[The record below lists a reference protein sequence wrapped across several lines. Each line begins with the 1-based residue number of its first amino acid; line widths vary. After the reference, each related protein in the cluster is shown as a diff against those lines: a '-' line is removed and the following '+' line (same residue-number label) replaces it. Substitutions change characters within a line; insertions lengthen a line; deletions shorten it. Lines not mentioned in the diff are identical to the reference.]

1 MNANGI
7 TVSARRG
14 IIWIGKYAPF
24 VIVAIVTLSNIE
36 ALYSLLTEQYAE
48 YNGEIVYYKP
58 ISWFIGDYFK
68 LSIAWVAALAVL
80 SVGVEACFWNR
91 ACIAFLALVLWQKDF
106 FLEHTI
112 DETYFAVVLIINST
126 IGTLLIIKG
135 IKIML
140 KIMRNFA
147 SL

>member
-7 TVSARRG
+7 TMSARRG
-14 IIWIGKYAPF
+14 IIWIGKYVPF

-36 ALYSLLTEQYAE
+36 ALYSFLTEQHAE

-68 LSIAWVAALAVL
+68 LSIAWGAALAVL
-80 SVGVEACFWNR
+80 SIGVEACVWNR
-91 ACIAFLALVLWQKDF
+91 ACIVFLSLVLLQKDF
-106 FLEHTI
+106 FLKHTI
-112 DETYFAVVLIINST
+112 DETYFAAALIVNST
-126 IGTLLIIKG
+126 IGTLLVIKG

-140 KIMRNFA
+140 R
-147 SL
+147 

>member
-7 TVSARRG
+7 TMSARRG

-80 SVGVEACFWNR
+80 SVGVEACIWNR
-91 ACIAFLALVLWQKDF
+91 ACIAFLAVVLWQKDF

-112 DETYFAVVLIINST
+112 DETYFAVVLIVNSA

-135 IKIML
+135 LRIIWNTTRKI
-140 KIMRNFA
+140 R
-147 SL
+147 

>member
-24 VIVAIVTLSNIE
+24 VIVAIVTLSNTE

-68 LSIAWVAALAVL
+68 LSIAWIFALFVL
-80 SVGVEACFWNR
+80 SIGVEACVWNR
-91 ACIAFLALVLWQKDF
+91 ACIVFLSLVLLQKDF
-106 FLEHTI
+106 FLEVSH
-112 DETYFAVVLIINST
+112 YFP
-126 IGTLLIIKG
+126 LL
-135 IKIML
+135 
-140 KIMRNFA
+140 
-147 SL
+147 

>member
-7 TVSARRG
+7 TMSARRC

-36 ALYSLLTEQYAE
+36 TLYSLLTEQYAE

-80 SVGVEACFWNR
+80 SVGVEACVWNR
-91 ACIAFLALVLWQKDF
+91 ACIAFLTVVLWQKDF

-112 DETYFAVVLIINST
+112 NETYFAVALIVNST
-126 IGTLLIIKG
+126 IGTLLVIKG
-135 IKIML
+135 IKILL
-140 KIMRNFA
+140 K
-147 SL
+147 

>member
-1 MNANGI
+1 MNTNGI
-7 TVSARRG
+7 TMSARRG

-24 VIVAIVTLSNIE
+24 VIVALVTISNTE
-36 ALYSLLTEQYAE
+36 ALYSLFAKQYAE

-80 SVGVEACFWNR
+80 SVGVEACIWNR
-91 ACIAFLALVLWQKDF
+91 ACIAFLTVILWQKDF

-112 DETYFAVVLIINST
+112 DETCFAVVLIVNST
-126 IGTLLIIKG
+126 IGSLLVIKG

-140 KIMRNFA
+140 K
-147 SL
+147 

>member
-1 MNANGI
+1 MNTNGI
-7 TVSARRG
+7 TMSARRG

-36 ALYSLLTEQYAE
+36 TLYSLLAEQYAE

-80 SVGVEACFWNR
+80 SVGVEACFLNR
-91 ACIAFLALVLWQKDF
+91 TCIAFLAVVLWQKDY

-112 DETYFAVVLIINST
+112 NETFFSVVLLANSA
-126 IGTLLIIKG
+126 IGVLLVFKG
-135 IKIML
+135 IKIL
-140 KIMRNFA
+140 LSK
-147 SL
+147 

>member
-1 MNANGI
+1 MKANWI
-7 TVSARRG
+7 TMTARRG

-24 VIVAIVTLSNIE
+24 VIVTIVTLSNTE

-68 LSIAWVAALAVL
+68 LSIAWVYALAVL

-91 ACIAFLALVLWQKDF
+91 ACIAFLAAVLWQKDF

-112 DETYFAVVLIINST
+112 DETYFAVVLIVNST
-126 IGTLLIIKG
+126 IGTLLVIKG

-140 KIMRNFA
+140 K
-147 SL
+147 

>member
-1 MNANGI
+1 MNAYGI
-7 TVSARRG
+7 TMSARRS

-68 LSIAWVAALAVL
+68 LSIAWIFALFVL
-80 SVGVEACFWNR
+80 SIGVEACVWNR
-91 ACIAFLALVLWQKDF
+91 ACIVFFITCVIAKRFL
-106 FLEHTI
+106 
-112 DETYFAVVLIINST
+112 S
-126 IGTLLIIKG
+126 
-135 IKIML
+135 
-140 KIMRNFA
+140 
-147 SL
+147 

>member
-1 MNANGI
+1 MNAKGI
-7 TVSARRG
+7 AMSARRG

-24 VIVAIVTLSNIE
+24 VIVAIVTLSNTE
-36 ALYSLLTEQYAE
+36 ALYSLLTEEYAE

-80 SVGVEACFWNR
+80 SVGVEACIWNR
-91 ACIAFLALVLWQKDF
+91 ACIAFLAVVLWQKDF

-112 DETYFAVVLIINST
+112 DETYFAVVLIANST
-126 IGTLLIIKG
+126 IGTLLVVKG
-135 IKIML
+135 IKIISR
-140 KIMRNFA
+140 KQ
-147 SL
+147 

>member
-1 MNANGI
+1 MNTNGI
-7 TVSARRG
+7 TMSARRG

-24 VIVAIVTLSNIE
+24 AVVAIVTLSNIE
-36 ALYSLLTEQYAE
+36 ALYSLLAEQYAE

-80 SVGVEACFWNR
+80 SVGVEACVWNR
-91 ACIAFLALVLWQKDF
+91 ACISFLAVVLWQKDF

-112 DETYFAVVLIINST
+112 DETYFAVVLIVNSA

-135 IKIML
+135 LRIIWNTTRKI
-140 KIMRNFA
+140 R
-147 SL
+147 

>member
-1 MNANGI
+1 MSANGI
-7 TVSARRG
+7 TMSARRG

-24 VIVAIVTLSNIE
+24 VIVAIVTLSNTE

-58 ISWFIGDYFK
+58 ISWFIGNYFK

-91 ACIAFLALVLWQKDF
+91 SCVAFLAVILWQKDF
-106 FLEHTI
+106 FLENTI
-112 DETYFAVVLIINST
+112 NETYFAAVLIANST
-126 IGTLLIIKG
+126 IGTLLVIKG

-140 KIMRNFA
+140 
-147 SL
+147 

>member
-1 MNANGI
+1 MNTNGI
-7 TVSARRG
+7 TMSARRG
-14 IIWIGKYAPF
+14 IIMIGKYAPF
-24 VIVAIVTLSNIE
+24 IIVAMVTLSNIE

-68 LSIAWVAALAVL
+68 LSIAWVAALVVL

-91 ACIAFLALVLWQKDF
+91 ACIAFLAVVLWQKDF

-112 DETYFAVVLIINST
+112 NETYFAVVLIVNST
-126 IGTLLIIKG
+126 IGTLLVIKG
-135 IKIML
+135 IKIVL
-140 KIMRNFA
+140 K
-147 SL
+147 

>member
-1 MNANGI
+1 MKASWI
-7 TVSARRG
+7 TISARRG

-24 VIVAIVTLSNIE
+24 VIVTIITLSNIE

-91 ACIAFLALVLWQKDF
+91 ACIAFLASVLWQKDF

-112 DETYFAVVLIINST
+112 DETYFAVVLIVNST
-126 IGTLLIIKG
+126 IGTLLVIKG

-140 KIMRNFA
+140 R
-147 SL
+147 

>member
-1 MNANGI
+1 MSANKI
-7 TVSARRG
+7 TMSARRG

-24 VIVAIVTLSNIE
+24 VIVAIVTLSNTE

-58 ISWFIGDYFK
+58 ISWFIGNHFK

-91 ACIAFLALVLWQKDF
+91 ACVAFLAVILWQKDF
-106 FLEHTI
+106 FLENTI
-112 DETYFAVVLIINST
+112 NETYFAAVLIANST
-126 IGTLLIIKG
+126 IGTLLVIKG

-140 KIMRNFA
+140 
-147 SL
+147 

>member
-1 MNANGI
+1 MNTNGI
-7 TVSARRG
+7 TMSARRG

-68 LSIAWVAALAVL
+68 LSIAWIFALFVL
-80 SVGVEACFWNR
+80 SIGVEACVWNR
-91 ACIAFLALVLWQKDF
+91 ACIVFLSLVLLQKDF
-106 FLEHTI
+106 FLEHTVN
-112 DETYFAVVLIINST
+112 ETYFAVVLIANST
-126 IGTLLIIKG
+126 IGTLLVIKG

-140 KIMRNFA
+140 K
-147 SL
+147 

>member
-7 TVSARRG
+7 TMSARRG

-36 ALYSLLTEQYAE
+36 ALYSLLAEQYAE

-68 LSIAWVAALAVL
+68 LSIALVASLAVL

-91 ACIAFLALVLWQKDF
+91 ACIAFLAVVLWQKDF

-112 DETYFAVVLIINST
+112 NETMFCFVLLSNSFV
-126 IGTLLIIKG
+126 GVLLVYKG
-135 IKIML
+135 IKIL
-140 KIMRNFA
+140 LTN
-147 SL
+147 

>member
-1 MNANGI
+1 MNTNGI
-7 TVSARRG
+7 TMSARRG

-68 LSIAWVAALAVL
+68 LSIAWIFALFVL
-80 SVGVEACFWNR
+80 SIGVEACVWNR
-91 ACIAFLALVLWQKDF
+91 ACIVFLSLVLLQKDF

-112 DETYFAVVLIINST
+112 NETYFAVVLIANST
-126 IGTLLIIKG
+126 IGILLVIKG

-140 KIMRNFA
+140 K
-147 SL
+147 

>member
-7 TVSARRG
+7 TMSARRG

-68 LSIAWVAALAVL
+68 LSIAWIFALFVL
-80 SVGVEACFWNR
+80 SIGVEACVWNR
-91 ACIAFLALVLWQKDF
+91 ACIVFLSLVLLQKDF

-112 DETYFAVVLIINST
+112 DETYFAVVLIANST
-126 IGTLLIIKG
+126 IGVLLVFKG
-135 IKIML
+135 IKILIL
-140 KIMRNFA
+140 K
-147 SL
+147 